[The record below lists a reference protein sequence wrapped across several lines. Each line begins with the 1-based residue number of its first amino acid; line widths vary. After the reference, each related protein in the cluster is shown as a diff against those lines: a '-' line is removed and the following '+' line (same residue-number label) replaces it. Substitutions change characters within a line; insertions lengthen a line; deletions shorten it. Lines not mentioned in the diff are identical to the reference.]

1 MRRILSLSNRMI
13 YSFTFNIVR
22 IAKELTEMV
31 GAPGLE
37 PETSSLSE
45 TRSNQL
51 SYAPAL
57 HSENHCFTSFRL
69 VELVGFEPATSC
81 LQSRRSTSELQPQIN
96 QET

>member
-1 MRRILSLSNRMI
+1 MI

-22 IAKELTEMV
+22 IAKEPTEMV

-57 HSENHCFTSFRL
+57 HSENLLFHKFFIIGGAGGIRTRDIL
-69 VELVGFEPATSC
+69 LAKQA
-81 LQSRRSTSELQPQIN
+81 LYL
-96 QET
+96 